1 MKRILAM
8 SKPNAVCA
16 IHGATADG
24 FFKGSK
30 FSDFDFAGLFSSAFF
45 LPALSPRTCCAVTIL
60 TQEFNN

>member
-30 FSDFDFAGLFSSAFF
+30 FSDFDFAELFSSAFF
-45 LPALSPRTCCAVTIL
+45 LSSSTKRQRGRGSIHFIP
-60 TQEFNN
+60 EF